1 MYQWPLLPSTFYNKQ
16 YDSKQNINMLKSTIC
31 IEVCQG
37 PDCTGLGGGAALL
50 EIEELIQEE
59 RYQEEHQPINTSS
72 AVNATHQQH
81 QEEEEEVVS
90 AASIVG
96 VAPIIHFQAEAGGC
110 RNFCTVGPN
119 VYISYQNRKS
129 VLESYHHVKDV
140 SSCREVVQN
149 ACIDTRMNQKNQTE
163 RNEDESFTSSLQ
175 NPMHSHSHE
184 NMMTRR
190 VDRKRW
196 EALRNIS
203 RVISKCK
210 KDVASS
216 SLGNSTRN
224 DSRCQKWKESCERHL
239 DPLTQLELSA
249 AKTNGSKDRAA
260 RRSERL
266 SQNISEKLAKYFTE
280 EESSNEGSGS
290 GSDSDS
296 SDHSSSDNNKQG

>member
-1 MYQWPLLPSTFYNKQ
+1 
-16 YDSKQNINMLKSTIC
+16 MLKSTIC

-59 RYQEEHQPINTSS
+59 RYQEE
-72 AVNATHQQH
+72 QQH
-81 QEEEEEVVS
+81 QHITTSSTQHHHQQQENEQSVVVL
-90 AASIVG
+90 VG
-96 VAPIIHFQAEAGGC
+96 VPVVPIIHFQAEAGSC

-119 VYISYQNRKS
+119 VHISHQNRKS
-129 VLESYHHVKDV
+129 LSLLESYHRVKDV

-149 ACIDTRMNQKNQTE
+149 ACSRRRTRQKNETQRTD
-163 RNEDESFTSSLQ
+163 DESCTRSHQ
-175 NPMHSHSHE
+175 NPTSMHSHSHE

-210 KDVASS
+210 KDVTSSSS
-216 SLGNSTRN
+216 SLGNACNTRN
-224 DSRCQKWKESCERHL
+224 ASQCQKWKESCERHL
-239 DPLTQLELSA
+239 DPLAKVELSA
-249 AKTNGSKDRAA
+249 ATTNGSKDRAA

-266 SQNISEKLAKYFTE
+266 ARNISEKLAKCYKQ
-280 EESSNEGSGS
+280 EESSDEE
-290 GSDSDS
+290 SDSDSNSDS
-296 SDHSSSDNNKQG
+296 SDHSSS

>member
-1 MYQWPLLPSTFYNKQ
+1 
-16 YDSKQNINMLKSTIC
+16 MLKSSIC
-31 IEVCQG
+31 IKVCQG

-59 RYQEEHQPINTSS
+59 RYYQQEEEHHRPINTSS
-72 AVNATHQQH
+72 AVDATRQQH
-81 QEEEEEVVS
+81 QEEEEVVS
-90 AASIVG
+90 DASVVE
-96 VAPIIHFQAEAGGC
+96 VAPIIHYQAEAGGC
-110 RNFCTVGPN
+110 RNLCTVGPN

-149 ACIDTRMNQKNQTE
+149 ACIYTRINQKNQTE
-163 RNEDESFTSSLQ
+163 RNEDESCTSSSHQ
-175 NPMHSHSHE
+175 NPMHSNSHE

-210 KDVASS
+210 KDIASS
-216 SLGNSTRN
+216 SLGSSTRN
-224 DSRCQKWKESCERHL
+224 ASRCKKWKESCEQHL
-239 DPLTQLELSA
+239 DPLTQVELSA

-266 SQNISEKLAKYFTE
+266 SQNISEKLAKCFME
-280 EESSNEGSGS
+280 EESSNEGS

-296 SDHSSSDNNKQG
+296 SDHSSS